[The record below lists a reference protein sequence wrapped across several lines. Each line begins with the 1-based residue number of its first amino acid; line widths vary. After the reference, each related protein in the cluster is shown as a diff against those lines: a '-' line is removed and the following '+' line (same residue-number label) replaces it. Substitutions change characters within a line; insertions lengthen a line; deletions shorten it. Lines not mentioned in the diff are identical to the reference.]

1 MSRPP
6 SPPAARHRGHATPR
20 ALLAIVCGLLGS
32 SLALT
37 GCYQGP
43 DIPSDAEAWEGQ
55 DDDDDGDDDDDSADE
70 DDGDDDDGAS
80 GGASAS
86 SGDDDDPTDDDPTDD
101 DPTGDDPTGD
111 DPTGDDSSGDDPTGD
126 DSSGD
131 DSSGDDSS
139 DDDPGPM
146 GDEVPDNAYCTDVAG
161 WDPSWSQLEVE
172 ILEIMNQ
179 RRAEGANCGSAGS
192 FGPAPALTMN
202 AELRCA
208 ARVHSKDM
216 DTRSFFDHVNPSG
229 EQPWDRMQQA
239 GYNYSSAGENIAGGN
254 STAEATMQQW
264 MDSDGHCGNI
274 MSPNFTEVGVGY
286 YPGGQWGYL
295 WTQNFGRP

>member
-6 SPPAARHRGHATPR
+6 SPPAARHREHATPR

-37 GCYQGP
+37 GCYDGP
-43 DIPSDAEAWEGQ
+43 DLPSDAEAWEGQ
-55 DDDDDGDDDDDSADE
+55 DDDDSNDDDDSADE
-70 DDGDDDDGAS
+70 DEDDGGDEDDDGAS

-86 SGDDDDPTDDDPTDD
+86 SGDDDDPTGDDDDPTGDDPTGD

-126 DSSGD
+126 DSS
-131 DSSGDDSS
+131 
-139 DDDPGPM
+139 DDPGPM

-179 RRAEGANCGSAGS
+179 RRSEGANCGSEGS

-264 MDSDGHCGNI
+264 MDSDGHCSNI
-274 MSPNFTEVGVGY
+274 MSPNFSEVGVGY